1 MKKISLRTDI
11 FDLSGSHCQVFFLTK
26 NGNQKGH
33 ECHKGLKISNFSYLM
48 RSSASSQGLRKPI
61 LIACDPF
68 ASRTT
73 TELSFCQSLE
83 SASDFGEKLVLPYE
97 IS

>member
-1 MKKISLRTDI
+1 MKKLTPRTVI
-11 FDLSGSHCQVFFLTK
+11 FDLPGSHYQVFFLAK
-26 NGNQKGH
+26 NGNQQGH

-68 ASRTT
+68 ASRMT
-73 TELSFCQSLE
+73 TELSFCRTWE
-83 SASDFGEKLVLPYE
+83 APSDFWEKSVLPYE
-97 IS
+97 NS

>member
-1 MKKISLRTDI
+1 MKLYELRTDI
-11 FDLSGSHCQVFFLTK
+11 LTFLVPIIKFFVFTK
-26 NGNQKGH
+26 NGNKKGYK
-33 ECHKGLKISNFSYLM
+33 CNKGLKISNFSYLM

>member
-1 MKKISLRTDI
+1 MKKLTLKTDI
-11 FDLSGSHCQVFFLTK
+11 LTFLVPIIKVFLFTK
-26 NGNQKGH
+26 NGNKKGH
-33 ECHKGLKISNFSYLM
+33 ECHKGLEISNFSYFM

-61 LIACDPF
+61 LIACTPF

-83 SASDFGEKLVLPYE
+83 SPSDFGEKSVLPYE
-97 IS
+97 NS

>member
-1 MKKISLRTDI
+1 MKKITLRTDI
-11 FDLSGSHCQVFFLTK
+11 LTFLVPIIKFFLFTK
-26 NGNQKGH
+26 NGNKKGH
-33 ECHKGLKISNFSYLM
+33 ECHKGLEISNFSYFM

-73 TELSFCQSLE
+73 TELSFCHPWE
-83 SASDFGEKLVLPYE
+83 APSDFGEKSVLPYE
-97 IS
+97 NS